1 MAPGE
6 EVTVH
11 VEAEGWV
18 QVTRVRDG
26 QKGLVPASYIGP
38 APA

>member
-1 MAPGE
+1 MAVGE

-11 VEAEGWV
+11 VEVEGWV
-18 QVTRVRDG
+18 QITRDRDG
-26 QKGLVPASYIGP
+26 QKGLVPATYIGP